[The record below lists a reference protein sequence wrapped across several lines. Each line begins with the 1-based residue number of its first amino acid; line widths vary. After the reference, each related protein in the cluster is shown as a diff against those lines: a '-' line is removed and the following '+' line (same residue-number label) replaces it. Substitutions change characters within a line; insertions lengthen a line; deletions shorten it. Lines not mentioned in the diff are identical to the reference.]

1 MSTKR
6 SSLPQSS
13 RPRSLN
19 MAGNCSSE
27 SRLESWLRN
36 KSGASKN
43 PLKFHLFRRPVRI
56 NLPFSS
62 LPLDTSLFTMGIRSA
77 LPFPDL
83 RMALEKV
90 LCLVENEQ

>member
-13 RPRSLN
+13 RPRFLN

-27 SRLESWLRN
+27 SRPESWQRN
-36 KSGASKN
+36 KSGASKH
-43 PLKFHLFRRPVRI
+43 PLKFRLFRRPVRI
-56 NLPFSS
+56 NLLSS
-62 LPLDTSLFTMGIRSA
+62 ALPLDTSLSTMGIRSA
-77 LPFPDL
+77 LLFPEL